1 MGFHYLRKGIALFS
15 LLLMSFSLFAS
26 VMTPYV
32 EKVDPEEFY
41 NGATFDI
48 GPGNFNNEEFS
59 KELEKAN
66 SLYNINTITIY
77 GFEGLSQS
85 SQQYIF
91 SELSRLGMKIVI
103 RIESYPQDFSFSEAD
118 AKAVVSSYSALID
131 FCSDE
136 NRRDTVAYFAL
147 NMPVDDIAVQRN
159 AGGLNT
165 RAWIDAQKSYASAF
179 VRLMREECARNGW
192 DDAKMYL
199 SVFYGWDNTFKTPSY
214 KDAGADG
221 YFINNYTYPDSI
233 SLSSSDPLEIIN
245 AKRLAVSMKT
255 YEKQYGDAPV
265 VMEWGFHTI
274 DFNGGIQPNQTAGLV
289 KNLYAKEIAMKATL
303 DFYKENYP
311 QVRGCLYF
319 GYNLLKEEGNPPA
332 LLDWCLVYPLMEG
345 WNDAVNALASEG
357 VIFSEDG
364 WVFLSDEGSS
374 LEFDNCPELQMIS
387 VYYRSDVDSTVK
399 IYSDGRSRGI
409 FSIPASKE
417 DAIIGIPLIGS
428 EDASLKMELQDLQSR
443 IDSLT
448 AKLDRMYT
456 DRLNGLLPEA
466 DFQRIFSRIK
476 GEREQLEEKRK
487 ALAFQ
492 QKSPVPSEDRAR
504 ELVQRFIE
512 TAGESRELLVSLIE
526 RVELTE
532 DKEVI
537 IKFRFAQLDGPA
549 ESQTPQGVAPS
560 GAGQISGT
568 FHLQ

>member
-103 RIESYPQDFSFSEAD
+103 RIESYPQDFSFSESD

-221 YFINNYTYPDSI
+221 YFINNYTYPDSS

-345 WNDAVNALASEG
+345 WNDAVNALVSEG

-399 IYSDGRSRGI
+399 IYSDGRSRGT

-428 EDASLKMELQDLQSR
+428 EDASLKMELQDGSIFIKSVFLSSVLEAEYALGAK
-443 IDSLT
+443 IKEDSAASNGYGDSLINGPDNAVT
-448 AKLDRMYT
+448 FPRVRGGEKLSLTYKT
-456 DRLNGLLPEA
+456 E
-466 DFQRIFSRIK
+466 S
-476 GEREQLEEKRK
+476 
-487 ALAFQ
+487 
-492 QKSPVPSEDRAR
+492 
-504 ELVQRFIE
+504 E
-512 TAGESRELLVSLIE
+512 TAVTLM
-526 RVELTE
+526 
-532 DKEVI
+532 
-537 IKFRFAQLDGPA
+537 LDGKKAAFNVDSTNGEYKTITVTIPVYRNADISVYVDNDYFILDCMKFSGIPA
-549 ESQTPQGVAPS
+549 TR
-560 GAGQISGT
+560 
-568 FHLQ
+568 

>member
-399 IYSDGRSRGI
+399 IYSDGRSRGT

-428 EDASLKMELQDLQSR
+428 EDASLKMELQDGSIFIKSVFLSSVLEAEYALGAKIKEDGAASNGYGASLINGPDNAVAFPR
-443 IDSLT
+443 VRGGEKLSLT
-448 AKLDRMYT
+448 YKT
-456 DRLNGLLPEA
+456 E
-466 DFQRIFSRIK
+466 S
-476 GEREQLEEKRK
+476 
-487 ALAFQ
+487 
-492 QKSPVPSEDRAR
+492 
-504 ELVQRFIE
+504 E
-512 TAGESRELLVSLIE
+512 TAVTLM
-526 RVELTE
+526 
-532 DKEVI
+532 
-537 IKFRFAQLDGPA
+537 LDGKRAAFNVDSTNGEYKTITVTIPVYRNADISVYADNDDFILDFMKFSGIPA
-549 ESQTPQGVAPS
+549 TR
-560 GAGQISGT
+560 
-568 FHLQ
+568 

>member
-1 MGFHYLRKGIALFS
+1 MVFHYLRKGIALFS

-26 VMTPYV
+26 VMTPYA

-118 AKAVVSSYSALID
+118 AKTVVSSYSALID

-221 YFINNYTYPDSI
+221 YFINNYTYPDSS

-289 KNLYAKEIAMKATL
+289 LQ
-303 DFYKENYP
+303 P
-311 QVRGCLYF
+311 QLPGCLHAVYAIHINIHKNNIENCSVF
-319 GYNLLKEEGNPPA
+319 KIGKQFCACFVGNDTARHFTLLEIFIYQKFRQYA
-332 LLDWCLVYPLMEG
+332 VY
-345 WNDAVNALASEG
+345 
-357 VIFSEDG
+357 
-364 WVFLSDEGSS
+364 
-374 LEFDNCPELQMIS
+374 
-387 VYYRSDVDSTVK
+387 STV
-399 IYSDGRSRGI
+399 IAYR
-409 FSIPASKE
+409 
-417 DAIIGIPLIGS
+417 
-428 EDASLKMELQDLQSR
+428 
-443 IDSLT
+443 
-448 AKLDRMYT
+448 YC
-456 DRLNGLLPEA
+456 
-466 DFQRIFSRIK
+466 
-476 GEREQLEEKRK
+476 
-487 ALAFQ
+487 
-492 QKSPVPSEDRAR
+492 
-504 ELVQRFIE
+504 
-512 TAGESRELLVSLIE
+512 
-526 RVELTE
+526 
-532 DKEVI
+532 
-537 IKFRFAQLDGPA
+537 
-549 ESQTPQGVAPS
+549 
-560 GAGQISGT
+560 
-568 FHLQ
+568 HY

>member
-1 MGFHYLRKGIALFS
+1 MVFHYLRKGIALFS

-26 VMTPYV
+26 VMTPYA

-118 AKAVVSSYSALID
+118 AKTVVSSYSALID

-221 YFINNYTYPDSI
+221 YFINNYTYPDSS

-289 KNLYAKEIAMKATL
+289 KNLHAKEIAMKATL

-399 IYSDGRSRGI
+399 IYSDGRSRGT

-428 EDASLKMELQDLQSR
+428 EDASLKMEFQDGSIFIKSVFLSSVLEAEYALGAKIKEDGAASNGYGASLINGPDNAVTFPR
-443 IDSLT
+443 VRGGEKLSLT
-448 AKLDRMYT
+448 YKT
-456 DRLNGLLPEA
+456 E
-466 DFQRIFSRIK
+466 S
-476 GEREQLEEKRK
+476 
-487 ALAFQ
+487 
-492 QKSPVPSEDRAR
+492 
-504 ELVQRFIE
+504 E
-512 TAGESRELLVSLIE
+512 TAVTLM
-526 RVELTE
+526 
-532 DKEVI
+532 
-537 IKFRFAQLDGPA
+537 LDGKRAAFNVDSTNGEYKTITVTIPVYRNADISVYVDNDYFILDCMKFSGIPA
-549 ESQTPQGVAPS
+549 TR
-560 GAGQISGT
+560 
-568 FHLQ
+568 

>member
-221 YFINNYTYPDSI
+221 YFINNYTYPDSS

-364 WVFLSDEGSS
+364 WVFLSNEGSS

-428 EDASLKMELQDLQSR
+428 EDASLKMELQDGSIFIKSVFLSSVLEAEYALGAK
-443 IDSLT
+443 IKEDGAASNGYGASLINGPDK
-448 AKLDRMYT
+448 AVAFPRVRGGEKLSVTYKT
-456 DRLNGLLPEA
+456 E
-466 DFQRIFSRIK
+466 S
-476 GEREQLEEKRK
+476 
-487 ALAFQ
+487 
-492 QKSPVPSEDRAR
+492 
-504 ELVQRFIE
+504 E
-512 TAGESRELLVSLIE
+512 TAVTLM
-526 RVELTE
+526 
-532 DKEVI
+532 
-537 IKFRFAQLDGPA
+537 LDGKRAAFNVDSTNGEYKTITVTIPVYRNADISVYADNDDFILDFMKFSGIPA
-549 ESQTPQGVAPS
+549 TR
-560 GAGQISGT
+560 
-568 FHLQ
+568 

>member
-428 EDASLKMELQDLQSR
+428 EDASLKMELQDGSIFIKSVFLSSVLEAEYALGAKIKEDGAASNGYGASLINGPDNAVAFPR
-443 IDSLT
+443 VRGGEKLSLT
-448 AKLDRMYT
+448 YKT
-456 DRLNGLLPEA
+456 E
-466 DFQRIFSRIK
+466 S
-476 GEREQLEEKRK
+476 
-487 ALAFQ
+487 
-492 QKSPVPSEDRAR
+492 
-504 ELVQRFIE
+504 E
-512 TAGESRELLVSLIE
+512 TAVTLM
-526 RVELTE
+526 
-532 DKEVI
+532 
-537 IKFRFAQLDGPA
+537 LDGKRAAFNVDSTNGEYKTITVTIPVYRNADISVYADNDDFILDFMKFSGIPA
-549 ESQTPQGVAPS
+549 TR
-560 GAGQISGT
+560 
-568 FHLQ
+568 

>member
-199 SVFYGWDNTFKTPSY
+199 SVFYGWDNTFKTPSFPNY
-214 KDAGADG
+214 II
-221 YFINNYTYPDSI
+221 YFII
-233 SLSSSDPLEIIN
+233 
-245 AKRLAVSMKT
+245 RLH
-255 YEKQYGDAPV
+255 
-265 VMEWGFHTI
+265 F
-274 DFNGGIQPNQTAGLV
+274 F
-289 KNLYAKEIAMKATL
+289 
-303 DFYKENYP
+303 
-311 QVRGCLYF
+311 
-319 GYNLLKEEGNPPA
+319 
-332 LLDWCLVYPLMEG
+332 
-345 WNDAVNALASEG
+345 
-357 VIFSEDG
+357 
-364 WVFLSDEGSS
+364 
-374 LEFDNCPELQMIS
+374 
-387 VYYRSDVDSTVK
+387 
-399 IYSDGRSRGI
+399 
-409 FSIPASKE
+409 
-417 DAIIGIPLIGS
+417 
-428 EDASLKMELQDLQSR
+428 
-443 IDSLT
+443 
-448 AKLDRMYT
+448 
-456 DRLNGLLPEA
+456 
-466 DFQRIFSRIK
+466 
-476 GEREQLEEKRK
+476 
-487 ALAFQ
+487 
-492 QKSPVPSEDRAR
+492 
-504 ELVQRFIE
+504 
-512 TAGESRELLVSLIE
+512 
-526 RVELTE
+526 
-532 DKEVI
+532 
-537 IKFRFAQLDGPA
+537 
-549 ESQTPQGVAPS
+549 
-560 GAGQISGT
+560 
-568 FHLQ
+568 

>member
-59 KELEKAN
+59 KEIEKAN
-66 SLYNINTITIY
+66 SLYNINTVTIY

-221 YFINNYTYPDSI
+221 YFINNYTYPDSS

-399 IYSDGRSRGI
+399 IYSDGRSRGT

-428 EDASLKMELQDLQSR
+428 EDASLKMELQDGSIFIKSVFLSSVLEAEYALGAKIKEDGAASNGYGASLINGPDNAVAFPR
-443 IDSLT
+443 VRGGEKLSLT
-448 AKLDRMYT
+448 YKT
-456 DRLNGLLPEA
+456 E
-466 DFQRIFSRIK
+466 S
-476 GEREQLEEKRK
+476 
-487 ALAFQ
+487 
-492 QKSPVPSEDRAR
+492 
-504 ELVQRFIE
+504 E
-512 TAGESRELLVSLIE
+512 TAVTLM
-526 RVELTE
+526 
-532 DKEVI
+532 
-537 IKFRFAQLDGPA
+537 LDGKRAAFNVDSTNGEYKTITVTIPVYRNADISVYADNDDFILDFMKFSGIPA
-549 ESQTPQGVAPS
+549 TR
-560 GAGQISGT
+560 
-568 FHLQ
+568 

>member
-66 SLYNINTITIY
+66 SLYNINTVTIY

-428 EDASLKMELQDLQSR
+428 EDASLKMELQDGSIFIKSVFLSSVLEAEYALGAKIKEDGAASNGYGASLINGPDNAVAFPR
-443 IDSLT
+443 VRGGEKLSLT
-448 AKLDRMYT
+448 YKT
-456 DRLNGLLPEA
+456 E
-466 DFQRIFSRIK
+466 S
-476 GEREQLEEKRK
+476 
-487 ALAFQ
+487 
-492 QKSPVPSEDRAR
+492 
-504 ELVQRFIE
+504 E
-512 TAGESRELLVSLIE
+512 TAVTLM
-526 RVELTE
+526 
-532 DKEVI
+532 
-537 IKFRFAQLDGPA
+537 LDGKRAAFNVDSTNGEYKTITVTIPVYRNADISVYADNDDFILDFMKFSGIPA
-549 ESQTPQGVAPS
+549 TR
-560 GAGQISGT
+560 
-568 FHLQ
+568 

>member
-387 VYYRSDVDSTVK
+387 VYYRSDVDSIVK

-428 EDASLKMELQDLQSR
+428 EDASLKMELQDGSIFIKSVFLSSVLEAEYALGAKIKEDGAASNGYGASLINGPDNAVAFPR
-443 IDSLT
+443 VRGGEKLSLT
-448 AKLDRMYT
+448 YKT
-456 DRLNGLLPEA
+456 E
-466 DFQRIFSRIK
+466 S
-476 GEREQLEEKRK
+476 
-487 ALAFQ
+487 
-492 QKSPVPSEDRAR
+492 
-504 ELVQRFIE
+504 E
-512 TAGESRELLVSLIE
+512 TAVTLM
-526 RVELTE
+526 
-532 DKEVI
+532 
-537 IKFRFAQLDGPA
+537 LDGKRAAFNVDSTNGEYKTITVTIPVYRNADISVYADNDDFILDFMKFSGIPA
-549 ESQTPQGVAPS
+549 TR
-560 GAGQISGT
+560 
-568 FHLQ
+568 